1 MGKITIAVW
10 GAVLASVV
18 IHAAW
23 AHHSVASSSSSY
35 SAPKPTVHRRMLI
48 SEGRDAILAAAG
60 LLAAVVA
67 VRSGRQTP
75 AVVMTVVAAL
85 AFLLWGASFVTALRH
100 TDRTFF
106 ALRPWSSTHFVLL
119 WHAFLEP
126 GLRWLFAGVGF
137 AFGIMAIT
145 RLKREPDAE
154 P

>member
-1 MGKITIAVW
+1 MALW
-10 GAVLASVV
+10 CAVLVSVV

-23 AHHSVASSSSSY
+23 AHHNVASSSANY
-35 SAPKPTVHRRMLI
+35 RPPKPTVHRLMLV

-60 LLAAVVA
+60 LLAALLA
-67 VRSGRQTP
+67 ARSGRRTP

-85 AFLLWGASFVTALRH
+85 AFLLWGASFVTAFRH

-106 ALRPWSSTHFVLL
+106 ALRPWSSAHFVLL

-126 GLRWLFAGVGF
+126 GFRWLLAGIGF
-137 AFGIMAIT
+137 ACGIMAIT

-154 P
+154 HQRAW